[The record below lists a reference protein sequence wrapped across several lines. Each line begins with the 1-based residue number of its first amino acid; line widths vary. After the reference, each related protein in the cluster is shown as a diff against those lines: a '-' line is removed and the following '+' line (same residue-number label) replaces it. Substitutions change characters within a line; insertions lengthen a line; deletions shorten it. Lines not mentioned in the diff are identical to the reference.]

1 MDMSNIIPKLQEWG
15 TFYGLKIIAA
25 VVIFIVGR
33 WVAKILRNLIER
45 MMSKAKVD
53 ETLVKF
59 VGNLTYVALLVIVV
73 IAALNQLGIQTTSFI
88 AIIGAAGLA
97 VGLALQ
103 GSLANFAAGVLMIIF
118 RPFKVGDYVEGGGT
132 AGTVETI
139 NIFTTH
145 LISPDNKEIIVP
157 NAKITGDNIVNYSA
171 KDTRRLDLVFGV
183 SYSDD
188 LQKVKNVLL
197 DILKADS
204 RILQN
209 PAPTIGVLELADSS
223 VNLAVR
229 PWVKGSDYWPIFF
242 DLKEKIKERFDAE
255 SISIPF
261 PQQDVHLYQLK
272 EEASGSTT

>member
-45 MMSKAKVD
+45 MMSKAKVH

-59 VGNLTYVALLVIVV
+59 VGNLTYVALLVIVI